1 MTIPQL
7 KTRVTIAIW
16 REDED
21 WVSQC
26 LEFDVG
32 SAGTSPDE
40 AAEEAIDAVKSYL
53 HTLEELGERD
63 RVFAERAIV
72 TYRREPAEFRF
83 PRLST
88 EMLQRRDWRLW
99 TREII
104 LD

>member
-1 MTIPQL
+1 MTMPQL
-7 KTRVTIAIW
+7 KTRITIAIW

-26 LEFDVG
+26 LEFDVS
-32 SAGTSPDE
+32 SAGASPDE
-40 AAEEAIDAVKSYL
+40 AAEEAGDAVESYV

-63 RVFAERAIV
+63 RVFAERAIA
-72 TYRREPAEFRF
+72 TYRREPPEFRF
-83 PRLST
+83 PRLPT
-88 EMLQRRDWRLW
+88 EMLQRQDWRLR